1 MQPGKHSPTPPPAAP
16 LAPALAAARRAL
28 QRMDETEVPARLRRV
43 SRLSGSLPP
52 PMARVLTAE
61 LEESEWLR
69 GKALEQWE
77 GERSGP
83 AYLFLTREPGW
94 EESVAEAV
102 DTAGVEHEA
111 KTNRALQRRLRAA
124 EERIARLEE
133 LVREGREEVERVRRE
148 TIEETEEERRRL
160 AAANSR
166 LRRELAEVG
175 DERDRLARWTAE
187 VTVTAP
193 ASRRPVRRVPT
204 PPVTV
209 SGKVMGRGNPVE
221 LAKTLDSIAGS
232 LAVPVVVATEPS
244 PEEGFRLKS
253 GIRPDRPEAV
263 AALVAW
269 RGPVRLLVDG
279 FNLAYAMGA
288 PIDTDGRKRV
298 EAHLRNLRHV
308 AVGRLTV
315 EVIWDSGEEDST
327 FLSDGIEVAYAGVAD
342 DEIVRR
348 IDGRASTVVVSSDRE
363 VQQRSAEKGAE
374 VVWSEAVAGWRS

>member
-1 MQPGKHSPTPPPAAP
+1 MQPGKHSPIPPPAAS

-94 EESVAEAV
+94 EEAVAEAV

-148 TIEETEEERRRL
+148 TAEEMEGERRRL

-166 LRRELAEVG
+166 LRSELAEVR
-175 DERDRLARWTAE
+175 DERDRLARQAAE
-187 VTVTAP
+187 VTVTGP
-193 ASRRPVRRVPT
+193 PSRRPARPAP

-209 SGKVMGRGNPVE
+209 SEKVVGRGNPVE
-221 LAKTLDSIAGS
+221 MAKTLDSIVGS
-232 LAVPVVVATEPS
+232 LAVPVVVATESS
-244 PEEGFRLKS
+244 PEEGFRLRG

-315 EVIWDSGEEDST
+315 EVIWDSGEEDSM